1 MPFRISGMI
10 FVRYLSDMEFIN
22 RSGNGLKQLKRDN
35 LVCAINALCIVLS
48 TLFPAKSEFTD
59 TPTYN
64 RLIAKALRN
73 NGETCRW
80 WPSIPKDHNPAPENS
95 QRQGWTNIDK
105 IDVNW
110 KIESI
115 PVLLTLYYFHLNF
128 IFVKISQIK
137 LFSYA
142 FGVLIR
148 KFSIF

>member
-48 TLFPAKSEFTD
+48 TLFPAKSEFAD

-64 RLIAKALRN
+64 RLIAKDLRN

-105 IDVNW
+105 IDGNW
-110 KIESI
+110 KNRINSSVI
-115 PVLLTLYYFHLNF
+115 NLALFQFNF
-128 IFVKISQIK
+128 YICENFTNKVVC
-137 LFSYA
+137 LCFWSYH
-142 FGVLIR
+142 
-148 KFSIF
+148 